1 MSRPS
6 LRSMMRQPRRQG
18 QHRRI
23 RRLELR
29 ADDADAERATQREEI
44 RAIKAALLVMGAPL
58 DGEIPAE
65 LTCAITSGRGGQVT
79 LDVAGQPVL
88 ANLDPD
94 QPGDVVEIWR
104 AIKDRVGAQAAS

>member
-23 RRLELR
+23 RSLERRADDSEAERAQLR
-29 ADDADAERATQREEI
+29 ADVRD
-44 RAIKAALLVMGAPL
+44 IKAALLTMGVPL

-65 LTCAITSGRGGQVT
+65 LTCAIAAGCRGPVT
-79 LDVAGQPVL
+79 LDVAGQTVV
-88 ANLDPD
+88 AGLDPD
-94 QPGDVVEIWR
+94 RPGDVVEIWR
-104 AIKDRVGAQAAS
+104 AIKTVASKQAS